1 VSVSRVKYVCVLLT
15 GKWVGLGALRN
26 STEESPP
33 WPVHVAATNYRDCE
47 CLCVGAGGE
56 VLP

>member
-1 VSVSRVKYVCVLLT
+1 MCVD
-15 GKWVGLGALRN
+15 GEEKKKGGGGLRN